1 MDNKELLEKYEPILM
16 VQLLRVPPMN
26 ELRGF
31 AQKLQNDFGYKVLVL
46 PGDIETKVELLS
58 VLKNDIKSV
67 EELQEKVF
75 TLIDNMEKEYNSI
88 LKPVGEINEEVKND

>member
-26 ELRGF
+26 ELQAF

-75 TLIDNMEKEYNSI
+75 TLIGNMEKEYNSI